1 MPRKKNWRMGLV
13 KMGNQSRGR
22 SDNRLVDTS
31 HVKNSTKDPTIDATI
46 DGPLRLVEASH
57 VKNSAKDWGDT
68 ASLKRVQD
76 LPSGAR
82 YSANSPSGTRN
93 NANSPSGTRN
103 NANSP
108 SGTLNSANMPLDTTC
123 INNANLS
130 SGSLNYTCLP
140 SKLVNS
146 DSLPLH
152 SMTSNNVVFYSKDT
166 DNFSLDLKKAS
177 ESFSCPEQASCL
189 SFIEKNL
196 PVTKLFA
203 TINQA
208 SNLFPPF
215 SRGVQ
220 CTCNALMSIILKSAS
235 TSAELD
241 EVLFAA
247 DDLYRVRIA
256 ELQSTV
262 QLVSKMLQF
271 QELPKSVFVN
281 DNQYEICYHEE
292 IYGTVTHIDWDN
304 SCQSNNLKAGIE
316 LLFRRFNQGLI
327 IVGGLCS
334 AIYVN
339 DKNCPVFFDSHSHGE
354 DGLSSADGRAIK
366 ITFSDIDQL
375 VDYMFAF
382 YQSCNISM
390 TSQFEIQPV
399 SVTQITSESNAGSK
413 RPSLIDKYFDFQ
425 ENMSKK
431 CNTSD
436 SPQENRN
443 EYMRN
448 YMRKRRENS
457 LIKQKDRESNLRSM
471 TKARQ
476 SKEFKEK
483 ELASKKIVRENPE
496 RKQKDRESNL
506 RSMTKARKSKEFR
519 EKELASKQKNRE
531 NFQTKQKDRESTL
544 QSMTKARQKKELASK
559 QKSRE
564 NSETKQKDRES
575 TLKSKTKSR
584 QSTEFCLK
592 EREAKKRKRDNVE
605 QLEKERLCKQQS
617 RKKYRE
623 KERENERVSK
633 AKRRLDTEFKDNE
646 NKGVK
651 KRCHGNSLEDCI
663 EKFHEQVKIGPI
675 YVCTC
680 CHQTWFLKSVVKLDS
695 TCLSATSKSICTGF
709 RSVNDIEWLC
719 LTCCSALKDEKIP
732 KLSVKNGMKWPEK
745 PDALNLHPLE
755 ERLISQ
761 RIPFMQIRELPRGGQ
776 MSVKGNVVNVPVDI
790 QPTVNALPRQID
802 EHVTIAVKLKKRLSH
817 KSACFTENVRPNVV
831 IKALQWLMKN
841 SELYKNSGIVIDHS
855 WKDEIEQS
863 NEETVQELIGSL
875 NDCDDREIEGNDDG
889 FCEITLDD
897 CIQGNSDT
905 LVDEADIDTNK
916 LYVFA
921 PGENQKPISLFTD
934 KDAEYLC
941 FPTIFCGQ
949 RRVENE
955 EREVPVHYS
964 DIAKWELR
972 SVDRRAAQSVPNIFF
987 KLKKIQIKQVSD
999 KVNLALRRCKSEGKK
1014 ITAEQVL
1021 NPASAEK
1028 IVRLNEGYYIFRTL
1042 RNSPAYLSS
1051 KKKDVFA
1058 MIRQLGL
1065 PTWFISLSSAD
1076 TRWQDLLKTLAMLDG
1091 KSLSPEELEDLN
1103 WSDKSKL
1110 VKQDPVTCAR
1120 FFDNRVQLFINTVL
1134 KSPHNPLGVVTDV
1147 FRRVEFQN
1155 RGSPHIHMLV
1165 WTSDAPK
1172 HKENSNEEIEAYV
1185 DKYVTCGLQE
1195 NNSQMK
1201 CLVELQVHKHSK
1213 TCKKGGKSVC
1223 RFGFPLP
1230 PLPKT
1235 MLLEP
1240 LDVDVEH
1247 YRKLYSDIQKKM
1259 NDYKDGCSLDYES
1272 FLQTV
1277 VEMCEDEYIKC
1288 IRASLKGPKVF
1299 LRRSPSEMRVNYYNT
1314 SVLKAWNANL
1324 DIQFVLDPY
1333 ACATYIVA
1341 YISKSQRGISAMLDK
1356 ASQEAAE
1363 GNMDLKRQ
1371 VRHIGNKFLNFVEV
1385 SAQEASYL
1393 ILQMPLTQAS
1403 REVVFINTSPP
1414 EDRVFLLKHQDEL
1427 NELPKDSTD
1436 IKSDGMIQRYARRPK
1451 QLENWCLAD
1460 VVSELEV
1467 TFPKEM
1473 EKDVREEVNDDDPEL
1488 DSQQN
1493 IFSDQDVL
1501 VHLKNGIKI
1510 RRRKNKRV
1518 IRYVG
1523 YSQKTNS
1530 EQYYRERILLYLP
1543 WRNENT
1549 DLFGSCQTYEQHYMQ
1564 KASIIQMKQRQYEH
1578 FVDELEQA
1586 RLQAEEDLDD
1596 LETVAPN
1603 TEHAEAE
1610 DAEIGSEPSEEF
1622 VHFDPDTVQHRDFD
1636 IGPDLGLSSK
1646 VTETEMSAVRIP
1658 DEQYYKLLQSLNT
1671 KQREFYNHVTNWIQ
1685 NREEP
1690 LYAFLTGGAGA
1701 GKSVVIDAI
1710 FQTLHRILYSKE
1722 GENPDDIRILL
1733 CAHTGKA
1740 AYNIKGTTIA
1750 SAFHRKMYQ
1759 TQQHMGADELNSF
1772 RTKYRNLS
1780 VVIIDEISMV
1790 GNNMLTFINDR
1801 LQQLTGRKQDFGGI
1815 SIIAVGDLYQ
1825 LPPVGDKW
1833 IFNDLSNPGQ
1843 SLATNLWHEHF
1854 HMHELTEI
1862 MRQKD
1867 DLRFAEMLNR
1877 LRENKMTDE
1886 DKELISQRIIRQ
1898 DSEIYP
1904 KQAPHLFIENK
1915 FVDCFNNNLIE
1926 NLSTV
1931 KVNVRADTD
1940 VLSQTKLSA
1949 SVKLKLVQNLPE
1961 NPASTGQL
1969 RTNLVIAV
1977 DMLYDISVNLD
1988 VTDGL
1993 TNGASCVVKYI
2004 EYRQSRLRPAIVWV
2018 LFADSSIGISRRHQ
2032 YNHLFS
2038 TNVNTTWTPIFE
2050 AKRTFVYNRKTYERV
2065 QFPLQPSAGKTIH
2078 KAQGATLSKA
2088 VISLAQTTQ
2097 RKIPHIHYVALSRV
2111 RSLDGLFILDFNEK
2125 SLSKDENVDK
2135 EMERLRDNRLQ
2146 LSYIPLYSVCKD
2158 VKFLFNNARS
2168 LHKHF
2173 FDIKSEPS
2181 VVAADVIGIAES
2193 WLCESDSDE
2202 DFTLEGFT
2210 MFRNDA
2216 NISHTRSH
2224 HGIVIYLRNH
2234 LQCLTYNSFTS
2245 KSVEFSIISIK
2256 SSNTPIQCVVLYKQ
2270 PSCTLQHF
2278 YDTLRN
2284 MLLPFV
2290 NKDEKIVMM
2299 GDCNLDLS
2307 TGQYGHFLNFM
2318 KENFGCEQVINKVT
2332 TKNKTQLDLIFTNFT
2347 DIQTDVLQAYWSDH
2361 NMIYCAANNP

>member
-1 MPRKKNWRMGLV
+1 MN
-13 KMGNQSRGR
+13 
-22 SDNRLVDTS
+22 T
-31 HVKNSTKDPTIDATI
+31 
-46 DGPLRLVEASH
+46 
-57 VKNSAKDWGDT
+57 
-68 ASLKRVQD
+68 
-76 LPSGAR
+76 
-82 YSANSPSGTRN
+82 
-93 NANSPSGTRN
+93 
-103 NANSP
+103 
-108 SGTLNSANMPLDTTC
+108 ANMPLGAVNC
-123 INNANLS
+123 VNLL
-130 SGSLNYTCLP
+130 G
-140 SKLVNS
+140 
-146 DSLPLH
+146 
-152 SMTSNNVVFYSKDT
+152 
-166 DNFSLDLKKAS
+166 
-177 ESFSCPEQASCL
+177 
-189 SFIEKNL
+189 
-196 PVTKLFA
+196 TKLFG

-208 SNLFPPF
+208 SNLFPAF

-220 CTCNALMSIILKSAS
+220 CTCNALMSIILQNAS
-235 TSAELD
+235 TSSELD
-241 EVLFAA
+241 EVLLAG
-247 DDLYRVRIA
+247 DDLYRVRVA

-262 QLVSKMLQF
+262 QFVSKMLQF
-271 QELPKSVFVN
+271 QELPKSVFVHGN
-281 DNQYEICYHEE
+281 EYDICYFEE
-292 IYGTVTHIDWDN
+292 IYGTVSHMDWNN
-304 SCQSNNLKAGIE
+304 SSQNKNLKEGIE
-316 LLFRRFNQGLI
+316 QLFARYNQGLI
-327 IVGGLCS
+327 IVGGICS
-334 AIYVN
+334 AIYVD
-339 DKNCPVFFDSHSHGE
+339 DKNCPVFFDSHSHGQ
-354 DGLSSADGRAIK
+354 DGLSRAEGKAVK
-366 ITFSDIDQL
+366 ITFSDQDQL
-375 VDYMFAF
+375 VDYLFAF

-390 TSQFEIQPV
+390 ISQFEIQPV
-399 SVTQITSESNAGSK
+399 SVTRKTSESNS
-413 RPSLIDKYFDFQ
+413 RSERRSLIDKYFEFQ
-425 ENMSKK
+425 ESMSTKYNISEPSQK
-431 CNTSD
+431 
-436 SPQENRN
+436 NRN

-448 YMRKRRENS
+448 YMRKRRENTE
-457 LIKQKDRESNLRSM
+457 ITRKDRESTLRSM
-471 TKARQ
+471 TKTRQSNEFKLKELALKQSVRENQETKLKERESALKSRKKARQ
-476 SKEFKEK
+476 SE
-483 ELASKKIVRENPE
+483 
-496 RKQKDRESNL
+496 Q
-506 RSMTKARKSKEFR
+506 FR
-519 EKELASKQKNRE
+519 EKELASKKRVRE
-531 NFQTKQKDRESTL
+531 NPETKLKERESAL
-544 QSMTKARQKKELASK
+544 KSRKKARQSEQFREKELASK
-559 QKSRE
+559 KRVRE
-564 NSETKQKDRES
+564 NSETKLKERESALQSMQKARQSEEFREKELALKKRVRENPETKLKERESALQSKQKARQSEEFREKELALKKKVRENQETKLKDRES
-575 TLKSKTKSR
+575 ALKSRKKAR
-584 QSTEFCLK
+584 LNAEFCLK

-605 QLEKERLCKQQS
+605 QLEKERLSKQQS
-617 RKKYRE
+617 RRNYRE

-633 AKRRLDTEFKDNE
+633 AKKRLDTEFKDHE
-646 NKGVK
+646 NKLLK
-651 KRCHGNSLEDCI
+651 KRCHGNSLEECI
-663 EKFHEQVKIGPI
+663 EKFHEEVKIGPI
-675 YVCTC
+675 YV
-680 CHQTWFLKSVVKLDS
+680 S
-695 TCLSATSKSICTGF
+695 
-709 RSVNDIEWLC
+709 
-719 LTCCSALKDEKIP
+719 LKDEKIP
-732 KLSVKNGMKWPEK
+732 RLSVKNGMKWPDK

-831 IKALQWLMKN
+831 INALEWLMKN
-841 SELYKNSGIVIDHS
+841 SELYKNSGIVINHS
-855 WKDEIEQS
+855 WRDEIEKS
-863 NEETVQELIGSL
+863 NEETVQELIGSS
-875 NDCDDREIEGNDDG
+875 NDSDDRETEGNDDG
-889 FCEITLDD
+889 FCEVSSDD

-941 FPTIFCGQ
+941 FPTIFCGN
-949 RRVENE
+949 RRVESE
-955 EREVPVHYS
+955 ERDVPVHYS

-999 KVNLALRRCKSEGKK
+999 KVNLALRRCKSDGKK

-1076 TRWQDLLKTLAMLDG
+1076 TRWQDLLKTLATLDG
-1091 KSLSPEELEDLN
+1091 KTLSQEELEDLN
-1103 WSDKSKL
+1103 WSEKSKL

-1195 NNSQMK
+1195 NNPEMK
-1201 CLVELQVHKHSK
+1201 QFVDLQVHKHSK
-1213 TCKKGGKSVC
+1213 TCRKGGRSIC

-1247 YRKLYSDIQKKM
+1247 YRKMYSDIQKKM
-1259 NDYKDGCSLDYES
+1259 NDYKDGCSLDYDS
-1272 FLQTV
+1272 FLETV

-1299 LRRSPSEMRVNYYNT
+1299 LKRSPSEMRVNYYNST
-1314 SVLKAWNANL
+1314 VLKAWNANL

-1436 IKSDGMIQRYARRPK
+1436 IKADSMIQRYARRPK

-1467 TFPKEM
+1467 TFPKEIR
-1473 EKDVREEVNDDDPEL
+1473 KDLQEEVNDDNPE
-1488 DSQQN
+1488 DSSQET
-1493 IFSDQDVL
+1493 FTDQDVL

-1530 EQYYRERILLYLP
+1530 EQYYRERILLFLP
-1543 WRNENT
+1543 WRNENA
-1549 DLFGSCQTYEQHYMQ
+1549 DLLGSHQTYEQHYSQ

-1586 RLQAEEDLDD
+1586 RLQAEEDLDNM
-1596 LETVAPN
+1596 ETVAPN
-1603 TEHAEAE
+1603 TEHTEAE

-1636 IGPDLGLSSK
+1636 IGPELGLSSK

-1685 NREEP
+1685 TRDEP

-1722 GENPDDIRILL
+1722 GENPDDTRILL

-1759 TQQHMGADELNSF
+1759 TQQHMSADELNSF

-1790 GNNMLTFINDR
+1790 GNNMLSFINDR

-1833 IFNDLSNPGQ
+1833 IFKDLSNPGQ
-1843 SLATNLWHEHF
+1843 SLASNLWHEHF
-1854 HMHELTEI
+1854 YMHELTEI

-1867 DLRFAEMLNR
+1867 DLRFAEVLNR
-1877 LRENKMTDE
+1877 LRENKMTEE
-1886 DKELISQRIIRQ
+1886 DKELISQRFIRQ
-1898 DSEIYP
+1898 DSQDYP
-1904 KQAPHLFIENK
+1904 KEAPHLFIENK

-1926 NLSTV
+1926 NLSTN

-2004 EYRQSRLRPAIVWV
+2004 EYKESQLRPAIVWV

-2032 YNHLFS
+2032 YRHLFS
-2038 TNVNTTWTPIFE
+2038 TNINTAWTPVFE

-2088 VISLAQTTQ
+2088 VISLAQTKQ

-2111 RSLDGLFILDFNEK
+2111 RSLDGLFILDLNEK
-2125 SLSKDENVDK
+2125 SLSKDETVDK
-2135 EMERLRDNRLQ
+2135 EMQRLRENRLQ
-2146 LSYIPLYSVCKD
+2146 LSYTPLYSVCKD
-2158 VKFLFNNARS
+2158 IKFLFNNARS

-2173 FDIKSEPS
+2173 VDIKSEPS
-2181 VVAADVIGIAES
+2181 VLAADVIGIAES
-2193 WLCESDSDE
+2193 WLCELDSDE
-2202 DFTLEGFT
+2202 DFSLEGFT

-2216 NISHTRSH
+2216 SS
-2224 HGIVIYLRNH
+2224 
-2234 LQCLTYNSFTS
+2234 S
-2245 KSVEFSIISIK
+2245 KSR
-2256 SSNTPIQCVVLYKQ
+2256 PHHAC
-2270 PSCTLQHF
+2270 
-2278 YDTLRN
+2278 
-2284 MLLPFV
+2284 
-2290 NKDEKIVMM
+2290 
-2299 GDCNLDLS
+2299 
-2307 TGQYGHFLNFM
+2307 FL
-2318 KENFGCEQVINKVT
+2318 
-2332 TKNKTQLDLIFTNFT
+2332 
-2347 DIQTDVLQAYWSDH
+2347 
-2361 NMIYCAANNP
+2361 

>member
-1 MPRKKNWRMGLV
+1 MVNLGRFDRLAQNLVMPRRRNWRMAAP
-13 KMGNQSRGR
+13 KMGNQNRASN
-22 SDNRLVDTS
+22 DNRLVDTS
-31 HVKNSTKDPTIDATI
+31 HVKNSTKDPTIDATD
-46 DGPLRLVEASH
+46 DGPFRLVEASH

-76 LPSGAR
+76 LPSGTNN
-82 YSANSPSGTRN
+82 SADLPSGTN
-93 NANSPSGTRN
+93 NSADLPSGTN
-103 NANSP
+103 NIENLP
-108 SGTLNSANMPLDTTC
+108 SGASN
-123 INNANLS
+123 IEK
-130 SGSLNYTCLP
+130 LP
-140 SKLVNS
+140 SGV
-146 DSLPLH
+146 SLP
-152 SMTSNNVVFYSKDT
+152 MGTR
-166 DNFSLDLKKAS
+166 
-177 ESFSCPEQASCL
+177 
-189 SFIEKNL
+189 
-196 PVTKLFA
+196 LFG

-208 SNLFPPF
+208 NNVFPSF

-220 CTCNALMSIILKSAS
+220 CTCNALMSIILQNAS
-235 TSAELD
+235 TSLELD
-241 EVLFAA
+241 KVLFSG
-247 DDLYRVRIA
+247 DELFRVRIA

-262 QLVSKMLQF
+262 QFVSKMLQF
-271 QELPKSVFVN
+271 QELPKSVYVH
-281 DNQYEICYHEE
+281 DNQYEISYFEQ
-292 IYGTVTHIDWDN
+292 IYGTVTHVDWDQ
-304 SCQSNNLKAGIE
+304 SCQSNNLKEGIE
-316 LLFRRFNQGLI
+316 LLFTRYNQGLI
-327 IVGGLCS
+327 IVGGICS
-334 AIYVN
+334 AIYVD

-354 DGLSSADGRAIK
+354 DGLSCADGRAIK

-390 TSQFEIQPV
+390 ISQIEIQPV
-399 SVTQITSESNAGSK
+399 FVTQKTSVPTSGTE
-413 RPSLIDKYFDFQ
+413 RLSLIDKYFDFQ
-425 ENMSKK
+425 ENMSRK
-431 CNTSD
+431 CNISE
-436 SPQENRN
+436 SSQGSRN
-443 EYMRN
+443 DYMRN

-457 LIKQKDRESNLRSM
+457 QIKQRDKESTLRSM

-476 SKEFKEK
+476 STEFKKRELASQRTVRENPKTKLKLRESTLKSMTKARQNKEFKERELASKQRARENPETKQKDRDSTLKSKNKARQNREFKEK
-483 ELASKKIVRENPE
+483 ELDCKRRVRENPE
-496 RKQKDRESNL
+496 IKQKDRDSTLKSKN
-506 RSMTKARKSKEFR
+506 KARQNREFK
-519 EKELASKQKNRE
+519 EKELDCKRRVRKNPE
-531 NFQTKQKDRESTL
+531 AKVKDREST
-544 QSMTKARQKKELASK
+544 SK
-559 QKSRE
+559 CMNK
-564 NSETKQKDRES
+564 
-575 TLKSKTKSR
+575 
-584 QSTEFCLK
+584 
-592 EREAKKRKRDNVE
+592 
-605 QLEKERLCKQQS
+605 QS
-617 RKKYRE
+617 RKNYSE
-623 KERENERVSK
+623 KEKESDRVSK
-633 AKRRLDTEFKDNE
+633 AKRRLDSEFTDHE
-646 NKGVK
+646 NNLS
-651 KRCHGNSLEDCI
+651 KRRFHGNSLEDCI
-663 EKFHEQVKIGPI
+663 QKFHEQVKIGPL

-680 CHQTWFLKSVVKLDS
+680 CHQTWFLKSVVKLN
-695 TCLSATSKSICTGF
+695 TTNLSSSSKSICTGLK
-709 RSVNDIEWLC
+709 SVDGIEWLC

-732 KLSVKNGMKWPEK
+732 KLSVKNGMKWPGK

-831 IKALQWLMKN
+831 INALQWLMKN

-855 WKDEIEQS
+855 WRDDIEKS
-863 NEETVQELIGSL
+863 NEETVQELIGSS
-875 NDCDDREIEGNDDG
+875 NDSDDRESEGNDDG
-889 FCEITLDD
+889 FCEVSSDD

-941 FPTIFCGQ
+941 FPTIFCGH
-949 RRVENE
+949 RRVESE

-999 KVNLALRRCKSEGKK
+999 KVNLALRRCKSDGKK

-1076 TRWQDLLKTLAMLDG
+1076 TRWQDLLKTLATLDG
-1091 KSLSPEELEDLN
+1091 KTLSQEELENLN
-1103 WSDKSKL
+1103 WSEKSKL
-1110 VKQDPVTCAR
+1110 VQQDPVTCAR

-1172 HKENSNEEIEAYV
+1172 HKENSNEEIELYV
-1185 DKYVTCGLQE
+1185 DKYVTCGSQE
-1195 NNSQMK
+1195 NDSQMK
-1201 CLVELQVHKHSK
+1201 QLVDLQVHKHSK
-1213 TCKKGGKSVC
+1213 TCKKGGRSVC

-1240 LDVDVEH
+1240 LDFDVDH
-1247 YRKLYSDIQKKM
+1247 YRKIYSDIQKKM
-1259 NDYKDGCSLDYES
+1259 NDFKDGCSLDYES

-1299 LRRSPSEMRVNYYNT
+1299 LKRSPSEMRVNYYNS

-1436 IKSDGMIQRYARRPK
+1436 IKADSMIQRYARRPK
-1451 QLENWCLAD
+1451 LLENWCLAD

-1467 TFPKEM
+1467 TFPKEIR
-1473 EKDVREEVNDDDPEL
+1473 KDIQEEVNDDNPE
-1488 DSQQN
+1488 DNSQET
-1493 IFSDQDVL
+1493 FTDQDVL

-1530 EQYYRERILLYLP
+1530 EQYYRERILLFLP
-1543 WRNENT
+1543 WRNENA
-1549 DLFGSCQTYEQHYMQ
+1549 DLLGSHQTYEQHYREKACMIQVKQ
-1564 KASIIQMKQRQYEH
+1564 KQYEH

-1610 DAEIGSEPSEEF
+1610 DAEIGSEPSEIF

-1636 IGPDLGLSSK
+1636 IGPELGLSSK
-1646 VTETEMSAVRIP
+1646 VSETEMSAVRIP
-1658 DEQYYKLLQSLNT
+1658 DQQYYKLLQSLNT
-1671 KQREFYNHVTNWIQ
+1671 KQREFYYHVTNWIQ
-1685 NREEP
+1685 MGDEP

-1759 TQQHMGADELNSF
+1759 TQQHMSADELNSF

-1833 IFNDLSNPGQ
+1833 IFKDLSNPGQ
-1843 SLATNLWHEHF
+1843 SLAKNLWHEHF

-1886 DKELISQRIIRQ
+1886 DKELISQRIIKQ
-1898 DSEIYP
+1898 DSEVYP
-1904 KQAPHLFIENK
+1904 KEAPHLFIENK
-1915 FVDCFNNNLIE
+1915 FVDCFNNNLME
-1926 NLSTV
+1926 NLSTN

-1977 DMLYDISVNLD
+1977 DMLYDISVNLA

-2004 EYRQSRLRPAIVWV
+2004 EYKESQLRPAIVWV

-2032 YNHLFS
+2032 YRHLYS
-2038 TNVNTTWTPIFE
+2038 TNVNTAWTPVFE

-2088 VISLAQTTQ
+2088 VISLAQTKQ

-2111 RSLDGLFILDFNEK
+2111 RSLDSLFILDFNEK
-2125 SLSKDENVDK
+2125 SLSKDDTVDK
-2135 EMERLRDNRLQ
+2135 EMERLRENRLQ
-2146 LSYIPLYSVCKD
+2146 LSYTPLYSVCKD
-2158 VKFLFNNARS
+2158 IKFLFNNARS

-2173 FDIKSEPS
+2173 LDIKSEPS
-2181 VVAADVIGIAES
+2181 VLAADVIGIAES
-2193 WLCESDSDE
+2193 WLWELDSDE

-2216 NISHTRSH
+2216 IKFFPEQT
-2224 HGIVIYLRNH
+2224 
-2234 LQCLTYNSFTS
+2234 TS
-2245 KSVEFSIISIK
+2245 
-2256 SSNTPIQCVVLYKQ
+2256 
-2270 PSCTLQHF
+2270 
-2278 YDTLRN
+2278 
-2284 MLLPFV
+2284 
-2290 NKDEKIVMM
+2290 
-2299 GDCNLDLS
+2299 
-2307 TGQYGHFLNFM
+2307 
-2318 KENFGCEQVINKVT
+2318 
-2332 TKNKTQLDLIFTNFT
+2332 
-2347 DIQTDVLQAYWSDH
+2347 
-2361 NMIYCAANNP
+2361 

>member
-1 MPRKKNWRMGLV
+1 MNAAFDRNLVMPRKRNWRMALA
-13 KMGNQSRGR
+13 KMGNQSRA
-22 SDNRLVDTS
+22 SNDNRLVDTS
-31 HVKNSTKDPTIDATI
+31 HVKNSTKDPTIDVTD
-46 DGPLRLVEASH
+46 DGPLRLVDTSH
-57 VKNSAKDWGDT
+57 
-68 ASLKRVQD
+68 
-76 LPSGAR
+76 
-82 YSANSPSGTRN
+82 
-93 NANSPSGTRN
+93 
-103 NANSP
+103 
-108 SGTLNSANMPLDTTC
+108 
-123 INNANLS
+123 
-130 SGSLNYTCLP
+130 
-140 SKLVNS
+140 
-146 DSLPLH
+146 
-152 SMTSNNVVFYSKDT
+152 
-166 DNFSLDLKKAS
+166 
-177 ESFSCPEQASCL
+177 
-189 SFIEKNL
+189 
-196 PVTKLFA
+196 
-203 TINQA
+203 
-208 SNLFPPF
+208 
-215 SRGVQ
+215 
-220 CTCNALMSIILKSAS
+220 
-235 TSAELD
+235 
-241 EVLFAA
+241 
-247 DDLYRVRIA
+247 
-256 ELQSTV
+256 
-262 QLVSKMLQF
+262 
-271 QELPKSVFVN
+271 
-281 DNQYEICYHEE
+281 
-292 IYGTVTHIDWDN
+292 IYGTVTHIDWDQ
-304 SCQSNNLKAGIE
+304 SCQSNNLKEGIE
-316 LLFRRFNQGLI
+316 KLFTRYNQGLI
-327 IVGGLCS
+327 IVGGICS
-334 AIYVN
+334 AIYM
-339 DKNCPVFFDSHSHGE
+339 DDMSCPVFFDSHSHGK
-354 DGLSSADGRAIK
+354 DGLSCADGQAVK
-366 ITFSDIDQL
+366 ITFGNIDQL

-390 TSQFEIQPV
+390 ISQFEIQPV
-399 SVTQITSESNAGSK
+399 SVTQKTSVSISGSE
-413 RPSLIDKYFDFQ
+413 RLSLIDKYFEFQ
-425 ENMSKK
+425 ENMSRK
-431 CNTSD
+431 CTISE
-436 SPQENRN
+436 SSHGSKN

-457 LIKQKDRESNLRSM
+457 QKRERDKESTLRSM

-483 ELASKKIVRENPE
+483 ELASKNSFRKNPE
-496 RKQKDRESNL
+496 TKKQDRESSLESKN
-506 RSMTKARKSKEFR
+506 KARKSKEFKD
-519 EKELASKQKNRE
+519 KELASKQRVRE
-531 NFQTKQKDRESTL
+531 NP
-544 QSMTKARQKKELASK
+544 
-559 QKSRE
+559 
-564 NSETKQKDRES
+564 ETKLKDRES
-575 TLKSKTKSR
+575 TLKCMNKARKSKEFKDKELVSKQRVRENPKRKLKDRESTLKCMNMARKSKEFKDRELTSKQRVRENPETKLKDR
-584 QSTEFCLK
+584 ESTLKCMNKARLNTVFCLK
-592 EREAKKRKRDNVE
+592 EREAKKKKRDNVQ
-605 QLEKERLCKQQS
+605 QLEKERLCKQHS
-617 RKKYRE
+617 RRNYRE
-623 KERENERVSK
+623 KEKESERISK
-633 AKRRLDTEFKDNE
+633 AKRRLDAEFTDHE
-646 NKGVK
+646 NKLMK

-663 EKFHEQVKIGPI
+663 KKFHEQVKIGPI

-680 CHQTWFLKSVVKLDS
+680 CHQTWFLKSIVNLNTTNLNAS
-695 TCLSATSKSICTGF
+695 SKSICTGL
-709 RSVNDIEWLC
+709 RSVDGIEWLC
-719 LTCCSALKDEKIP
+719 LTCLSALRDGKIP
-732 KLSVKNGMKWPEK
+732 RLSVKNGMKWPDK

-776 MSVKGNVVNVPVDI
+776 MSVKGNIVNVPVDI

-831 IKALQWLMKN
+831 INALQWLMKN

-855 WKDEIEQS
+855 WRGDIEKS
-863 NEETVQELIGSL
+863 NEETVQELIGSS
-875 NDCDDREIEGNDDG
+875 NDRDDRESEGNDYG
-889 FCEITLDD
+889 FCEVSSDD

-905 LVDEADIDTNK
+905 LVDEADFDTNK

-921 PGENQKPISLFTD
+921 PGENQKPVSLFTD

-941 FPTIFCGQ
+941 FPTIFCGH
-949 RRVENE
+949 RRTESE

-1076 TRWQDLLKTLAMLDG
+1076 TRWQDLLKTLATLDG
-1091 KSLSPEELEDLN
+1091 KTLSQEELEDLN
-1103 WSDKSKL
+1103 WNEKSKL

-1120 FFDNRVQLFINTVL
+1120 FFDNRVQLFINTFL

-1185 DKYVTCGLQE
+1185 DEYVTCGLQE
-1195 NNSQMK
+1195 NNPQMK
-1201 CLVELQVHKHSK
+1201 QLVELQVHKHSK

-1240 LDVDVEH
+1240 LDADIEH
-1247 YRKLYSDIQKKM
+1247 YRKIYSDIQKKM
-1259 NDYKDGCSLDYES
+1259 NDYKDGCSLDYDS
-1272 FLQTV
+1272 FLETV

-1288 IRASLKGPKVF
+1288 IRASLKGPKMF
-1299 LRRSPSEMRVNYYNT
+1299 LKRSPSEMRVNYYNPL
-1314 SVLKAWNANL
+1314 VLKAWNANL

-1436 IKSDGMIQRYARRPK
+1436 IKADGMIQRYARRPK

-1460 VVSELEV
+1460 VVSV
-1467 TFPKEM
+1467 VSFPKEM
-1473 EKDVREEVNDDDPEL
+1473 HKDVQEEVNDDNPEEN
-1488 DSQQN
+1488 SQET
-1493 IFSDQDVL
+1493 FFTDQDVL
-1501 VHLKNGIKI
+1501 VHLKNGVKI

-1530 EQYYRERILLYLP
+1530 EQYYRERILLFLP

-1549 DLFGSCQTYEQHYMQ
+1549 DLLGGFQTYEQHYRQ
-1564 KASIIQMKQRQYEH
+1564 QACIIQVKQKQYEH

-1586 RLQAEEDLDD
+1586 RLQAEEDLDNM
-1596 LETVAPN
+1596 ETVAPN

-1610 DAEIGSEPSEEF
+1610 DAEISSEPSKEF

-1636 IGPDLGLSSK
+1636 IGPELGLSSK
-1646 VTETEMSAVRIP
+1646 VSETEMSAVRIP

-1685 NREEP
+1685 IRDEP

-1759 TQQHMGADELNSF
+1759 TQQHMSADELNSF

-1780 VVIIDEISMV
+1780 VVLIDEISMV

-1833 IFNDLSNPGQ
+1833 IFKDLSNPGQ
-1843 SLATNLWHEHF
+1843 SLAKNLWHEHF

-1886 DKELISQRIIRQ
+1886 DKELITQRFIRQ
-1898 DSEIYP
+1898 DSEVYP
-1904 KQAPHLFIENK
+1904 KEAPHLFIENK
-1915 FVDCFNNNLIE
+1915 FVDSFNNNLIE
-1926 NLSTV
+1926 NLSTN

-1949 SVKLKLVQNLPE
+1949 SLKLKLLQNLPE

-2004 EYRQSRLRPAIVWV
+2004 EYRQSLLRPAIVWV
-2018 LFADSSIGISRRHQ
+2018 LFADSTIGISRRHQ

-2038 TNVNTTWTPIFE
+2038 TDVNTTWTPIFE
-2050 AKRTFVYNRKTYERV
+2050 AKRTFVYNRKTFERV

-2088 VISLAQTTQ
+2088 VISLAQTKQ

-2135 EMERLRDNRLQ
+2135 EMERLRENRLQ
-2146 LSYIPLYSVCKD
+2146 LSYTPLYLVCKD
-2158 VKFLFNNARS
+2158 IKFLFNNARS

-2173 FDIKSEPS
+2173 LDIKSEPS
-2181 VVAADVIGIAES
+2181 VLAADVIGIAES
-2193 WLCESDSDE
+2193 WLCELDSDK
-2202 DFTLEGFT
+2202 DFNLEGFT

-2216 NISHTRSH
+2216 NFSQTRSH
-2224 HGIVIYLRNH
+2224 HGIVIYLRNQ
-2234 LQCLTYNSFTS
+2234 LQCVTYNSYYTS
-2245 KSVEFSIISIK
+2245 KSVEFSVISIM
-2256 SSNTPIQCVVLYKQ
+2256 SSNTPVQCVVLYRQ
-2270 PSCTLQHF
+2270 PSCPLQLFYNTLKN
-2278 YDTLRN
+2278 R
-2284 MLLPFV
+2284 LLPFV
-2290 NKDEKIVMM
+2290 DKDQKIVMM
-2299 GDCNLDLS
+2299 GDYNFDLN
-2307 TGQYGHFLNFM
+2307 TGQYQHFLNFM
-2318 KENFGCEQVINKVT
+2318 KENFGCEQVISTVT

-2361 NMIYCAANNP
+2361 NMIYCAANMT

>member
-1 MPRKKNWRMGLV
+1 MNKARQRKEFKEKEL
-13 KMGNQSRGR
+13 
-22 SDNRLVDTS
+22 
-31 HVKNSTKDPTIDATI
+31 
-46 DGPLRLVEASH
+46 AS
-57 VKNSAKDWGDT
+57 
-68 ASLKRVQD
+68 
-76 LPSGAR
+76 
-82 YSANSPSGTRN
+82 
-93 NANSPSGTRN
+93 
-103 NANSP
+103 
-108 SGTLNSANMPLDTTC
+108 
-123 INNANLS
+123 
-130 SGSLNYTCLP
+130 
-140 SKLVNS
+140 
-146 DSLPLH
+146 
-152 SMTSNNVVFYSKDT
+152 
-166 DNFSLDLKKAS
+166 KKS
-177 ESFSCPEQASCL
+177 VRENPE
-189 SFIEKNL
+189 
-196 PVTKLFA
+196 TKLKDRKS
-203 TINQA
+203 T
-208 SNLFPPF
+208 
-215 SRGVQ
+215 
-220 CTCNALMSIILKSAS
+220 LKS
-235 TSAELD
+235 
-241 EVLFAA
+241 
-247 DDLYRVRIA
+247 
-256 ELQSTV
+256 
-262 QLVSKMLQF
+262 M
-271 QELPKSVFVN
+271 N
-281 DNQYEICYHEE
+281 
-292 IYGTVTHIDWDN
+292 
-304 SCQSNNLKAGIE
+304 
-316 LLFRRFNQGLI
+316 
-327 IVGGLCS
+327 
-334 AIYVN
+334 
-339 DKNCPVFFDSHSHGE
+339 
-354 DGLSSADGRAIK
+354 
-366 ITFSDIDQL
+366 
-375 VDYMFAF
+375 
-382 YQSCNISM
+382 
-390 TSQFEIQPV
+390 
-399 SVTQITSESNAGSK
+399 
-413 RPSLIDKYFDFQ
+413 
-425 ENMSKK
+425 
-431 CNTSD
+431 
-436 SPQENRN
+436 
-443 EYMRN
+443 
-448 YMRKRRENS
+448 
-457 LIKQKDRESNLRSM
+457 
-471 TKARQ
+471 KARQ

-483 ELASKKIVRENPE
+483 ELASKKSVRENPE
-496 RKQKDRESNL
+496 TKLKDRKSTL
-506 RSMTKARKSKEFR
+506 KSMNKARQSKEFR
-519 EKELASKQKNRE
+519 EKELASKKCVRE
-531 NFQTKQKDRESTL
+531 NPETKLKERESAL
-544 QSMTKARQKKELASK
+544 KSMNKARQSKEFKEKELASK
-559 QKSRE
+559 
-564 NSETKQKDRES
+564 
-575 TLKSKTKSR
+575 KSKGKQR
-584 QSTEFCLK
+584 KGK
-592 EREAKKRKRDNVE
+592 ETM
-605 QLEKERLCKQQS
+605 EKERLCKQQS
-617 RKKYRE
+617 RRNCRE

-633 AKRRLDTEFKDNE
+633 SKKRLDAEFKDYE
-646 NKGVK
+646 NRLLK

-663 EKFHEQVKIGPI
+663 EKFHEEVKIGPI

-680 CHQTWFLKSVVKLDS
+680 CHQTWFRKSVVKLD
-695 TCLSATSKSICTGF
+695 TTNLSASSKSICTGF
-709 RSVNDIEWLC
+709 RSVDDIEWLC
-719 LTCCSALKDEKIP
+719 LTCCSTLKDEKIP
-732 KLSVKNGMKWPEK
+732 RLSVKNGMKWPDK

-776 MSVKGNVVNVPVDI
+776 MSVKGNIVNVTVDI

-831 IKALQWLMKN
+831 INALEWLMKN
-841 SELYKNSGIVIDHS
+841 SELYKYSGIVIDPS
-855 WKDEIEQS
+855 WRDEIEKS
-863 NEETVQELIGSL
+863 NEETVQELIGSS
-875 NDCDDREIEGNDDG
+875 NVSDDRETEGNDDG
-889 FCEITLDD
+889 FCEVSSDD

-949 RRVENE
+949 HRIENE
-955 EREVPVHYS
+955 DREVPVHYS

-1076 TRWQDLLKTLAMLDG
+1076 TRWLDLLKTLATLDG
-1091 KSLSPEELEDLN
+1091 KTLSQEELDDLN
-1103 WSDKSKL
+1103 WSEKSKL

-1185 DKYVTCGLQE
+1185 DKYVTCGLHE
-1195 NNSQMK
+1195 NDSQMK
-1201 CLVELQVHKHSK
+1201 RLVELQVHKHSK

-1223 RFGFPLP
+1223 IFGFPLP

-1240 LDVDVEH
+1240 LDVEVEH

-1272 FLQTV
+1272 FLETV

-1299 LRRSPSEMRVNYYNT
+1299 LRRNPSEMRVNYYNT

-1341 YISKSQRGISAMLDK
+1341 YISKSQRGISAMLDR

-1414 EDRVFLLKHQDEL
+1414 EDRVFLLKHHDEL

-1436 IKSDGMIQRYARRPK
+1436 IKSDGMIHRYARRPK

-1473 EKDVREEVNDDDPEL
+1473 EKDVQEEVNEDDPEE
-1488 DSQQN
+1488 DSQEN
-1493 IFSDQDVL
+1493 IFSDQDIL

-1622 VHFDPDTVQHRDFD
+1622 VHIDPDTVQHRDFD

-1685 NREEP
+1685 NRDEP

-1722 GENPDDIRILL
+1722 GESPDDIRILL

-1772 RTKYRNLS
+1772 RTKYQNLS

-1833 IFNDLSNPGQ
+1833 IFKDLSNPGQ
-1843 SLATNLWHEHF
+1843 SLAKNLWHEHF
-1854 HMHELTEI
+1854 HMQELSEI

-1886 DKELISQRIIRQ
+1886 DKELISQRVIRQ

-2004 EYRQSRLRPAIVWV
+2004 EYKQSQLRPAIVWV

-2088 VISLAQTTQ
+2088 VISLAQTRQ

-2135 EMERLRDNRLQ
+2135 EMERLRENRLQ

-2173 FDIKSEPS
+2173 VDIKSEPS
-2181 VVAADVIGIAES
+2181 VLAADVIGIAES

-2224 HGIVIYLRNH
+2224 HGIVVYLRNH

-2245 KSVEFSIISIK
+2245 KSVEFSIISIMP
-2256 SSNTPIQCVVLYKQ
+2256 SNTPMQSKNPLEHNTAKNYLKVLLARKIVDYMPEFKWMEKVLPDHIPHDLQ
-2270 PSCTLQHF
+2270 QEMSTPSKIFMLPILLKNEACYSDCLHILDSYVEDINRIYAKAGRGGELDKLQVPVGGDQLTRVRLEGAKALRRGTHTAVERFEQLNPFINELFYTLQDF
-2278 YDTLRN
+2278 LEKLCKKFLKLNKATDKATLAHLKVVIQRSN
-2284 MLLPFV
+2284 V
-2290 NKDEKIVMM
+2290 N
-2299 GDCNLDLS
+2299 G
-2307 TGQYGHFLNFM
+2307 
-2318 KENFGCEQVINKVT
+2318 KV
-2332 TKNKTQLDLIFTNFT
+2332 KVRFK
-2347 DIQTDVLQAYWSDH
+2347 V
-2361 NMIYCAANNP
+2361 

>member
-1 MPRKKNWRMGLV
+1 MN
-13 KMGNQSRGR
+13 
-22 SDNRLVDTS
+22 
-31 HVKNSTKDPTIDATI
+31 
-46 DGPLRLVEASH
+46 
-57 VKNSAKDWGDT
+57 
-68 ASLKRVQD
+68 
-76 LPSGAR
+76 
-82 YSANSPSGTRN
+82 
-93 NANSPSGTRN
+93 
-103 NANSP
+103 
-108 SGTLNSANMPLDTTC
+108 
-123 INNANLS
+123 
-130 SGSLNYTCLP
+130 
-140 SKLVNS
+140 
-146 DSLPLH
+146 
-152 SMTSNNVVFYSKDT
+152 
-166 DNFSLDLKKAS
+166 KA
-177 ESFSCPEQASCL
+177 
-189 SFIEKNL
+189 
-196 PVTKLFA
+196 
-203 TINQA
+203 
-208 SNLFPPF
+208 
-215 SRGVQ
+215 
-220 CTCNALMSIILKSAS
+220 
-235 TSAELD
+235 
-241 EVLFAA
+241 
-247 DDLYRVRIA
+247 
-256 ELQSTV
+256 
-262 QLVSKMLQF
+262 
-271 QELPKSVFVN
+271 
-281 DNQYEICYHEE
+281 
-292 IYGTVTHIDWDN
+292 
-304 SCQSNNLKAGIE
+304 
-316 LLFRRFNQGLI
+316 
-327 IVGGLCS
+327 
-334 AIYVN
+334 
-339 DKNCPVFFDSHSHGE
+339 
-354 DGLSSADGRAIK
+354 
-366 ITFSDIDQL
+366 
-375 VDYMFAF
+375 
-382 YQSCNISM
+382 
-390 TSQFEIQPV
+390 
-399 SVTQITSESNAGSK
+399 
-413 RPSLIDKYFDFQ
+413 
-425 ENMSKK
+425 
-431 CNTSD
+431 
-436 SPQENRN
+436 
-443 EYMRN
+443 
-448 YMRKRRENS
+448 
-457 LIKQKDRESNLRSM
+457 RES
-471 TKARQ
+471 Q
-476 SKEFKEK
+476 EFKEK
-483 ELASKKIVRENPE
+483 ELASK
-496 RKQKDRESNL
+496 
-506 RSMTKARKSKEFR
+506 
-519 EKELASKQKNRE
+519 
-531 NFQTKQKDRESTL
+531 
-544 QSMTKARQKKELASK
+544 QKK
-559 QKSRE
+559 RE
-564 NSETKQKDRES
+564 NSETKQKDRVS
-575 TLKSKTKSR
+575 TLKSMNKAR
-584 QSTEFCLK
+584 INTEFNLK
-592 EREAKKRKRDNVE
+592 EREAKKSKRDNVE

-617 RKKYRE
+617 RRNNRE

-633 AKRRLDTEFKDNE
+633 AKKRLDTEFKENE
-646 NKGVK
+646 SRLVK
-651 KRCHGNSLEDCI
+651 KKCH
-663 EKFHEQVKIGPI
+663 
-675 YVCTC
+675 
-680 CHQTWFLKSVVKLDS
+680 
-695 TCLSATSKSICTGF
+695 
-709 RSVNDIEWLC
+709 
-719 LTCCSALKDEKIP
+719 ALKDEKIP

-745 PDALNLHPLE
+745 PDVLNLHPLE

-776 MSVKGNVVNVPVDI
+776 MSVKGNIVNVPVDI
-790 QPTVNALPRQID
+790 QPTVNALPRQMD

-831 IKALQWLMKN
+831 LNALHWLMKN

-855 WKDEIEQS
+855 WRDEIEKS
-863 NEETVQELIGSL
+863 TEETVQELIGSS
-875 NDCDDREIEGNDDG
+875 NDRDDRETEGNDDG
-889 FCEITLDD
+889 FCEVTSDD

-921 PGENQKPISLFTD
+921 PGENQKPVSLFTD
-934 KDAEYLC
+934 KGAEYLC
-941 FPTIFCGQ
+941 FPTIFCGH
-949 RRVENE
+949 RRTESK
-955 EREVPVHYS
+955 ERVVPVHYS

-1091 KSLSPEELEDLN
+1091 KSMSQEELEAMSWN
-1103 WSDKSKL
+1103 EKSKL

-1172 HKENSNEEIEAYV
+1172 HKENSNEEIEAFV
-1185 DKYVTCGLQE
+1185 DKYVTCALQE
-1195 NNSQMK
+1195 NDCQMK
-1201 CLVELQVHKHSK
+1201 QLVELQVHKHSK
-1213 TCKKGGKSVC
+1213 TCKKGGRSVC

-1240 LDVDVEH
+1240 LDFDVEH
-1247 YRKLYSDIQKKM
+1247 YRKMYSDIQKKM

-1272 FLQTV
+1272 FLETV

-1299 LRRSPSEMRVNYYNT
+1299 LRRSPSEMRVNYYNP

-1451 QLENWCLAD
+1451 QLENWCLAV

-1473 EKDVREEVNDDDPEL
+1473 EKDVQEEVNDDNPEE
-1488 DSQQN
+1488 DSQEN
-1493 IFSDQDVL
+1493 IFSDEDVL

-1530 EQYYRERILLYLP
+1530 EQYYRERILLFLP

-1564 KASIIQMKQRQYEH
+1564 KASMIQMKQRQYEH

-1646 VTETEMSAVRIP
+1646 VSETEMSAVRIP
-1658 DEQYYKLLQSLNT
+1658 DDQYYKLLQSLNT

-1685 NREEP
+1685 NRDEP

-1722 GENPDDIRILL
+1722 GESPDDIRILL

-1833 IFNDLSNPGQ
+1833 ILNDLSNPGQ
-1843 SLATNLWHEHF
+1843 SLAKNLWNEHF
-1854 HMHELTEI
+1854 HMHELSEI

-1898 DSEIYP
+1898 DSENYP

-1915 FVDCFNNNLIE
+1915 
-1926 NLSTV
+1926 
-1931 KVNVRADTD
+1931 
-1940 VLSQTKLSA
+1940 
-1949 SVKLKLVQNLPE
+1949 
-1961 NPASTGQL
+1961 
-1969 RTNLVIAV
+1969 
-1977 DMLYDISVNLD
+1977 
-1988 VTDGL
+1988 
-1993 TNGASCVVKYI
+1993 
-2004 EYRQSRLRPAIVWV
+2004 
-2018 LFADSSIGISRRHQ
+2018 
-2032 YNHLFS
+2032 
-2038 TNVNTTWTPIFE
+2038 
-2050 AKRTFVYNRKTYERV
+2050 KTYERV

-2088 VISLAQTTQ
+2088 VISLAQTKQ
-2097 RKIPHIHYVALSRV
+2097 RKIPHIHYVALSRS
-2111 RSLDGLFILDFNEK
+2111 R
-2125 SLSKDENVDK
+2125 
-2135 EMERLRDNRLQ
+2135 
-2146 LSYIPLYSVCKD
+2146 
-2158 VKFLFNNARS
+2158 
-2168 LHKHF
+2168 
-2173 FDIKSEPS
+2173 
-2181 VVAADVIGIAES
+2181 
-2193 WLCESDSDE
+2193 
-2202 DFTLEGFT
+2202 
-2210 MFRNDA
+2210 
-2216 NISHTRSH
+2216 
-2224 HGIVIYLRNH
+2224 
-2234 LQCLTYNSFTS
+2234 
-2245 KSVEFSIISIK
+2245 
-2256 SSNTPIQCVVLYKQ
+2256 
-2270 PSCTLQHF
+2270 
-2278 YDTLRN
+2278 
-2284 MLLPFV
+2284 LLPLV
-2290 NKDEKIVMM
+2290 HKDEKIVMM
-2299 GDCNLDLS
+2299 GDCNLDLN
-2307 TGQYGHFLNFM
+2307 TGQYEHFLNFIR
-2318 KENFGCEQVINKVT
+2318 ENFGCEQVINKIILKLANDIGAVVFSSI
-2332 TKNKTQLDLIFTNFT
+2332 KNPLE
-2347 DIQTDVLQAYWSDH
+2347 H
-2361 NMIYCAANNP
+2361 NIGSM

>member
-1 MPRKKNWRMGLV
+1 
-13 KMGNQSRGR
+13 
-22 SDNRLVDTS
+22 
-31 HVKNSTKDPTIDATI
+31 
-46 DGPLRLVEASH
+46 
-57 VKNSAKDWGDT
+57 
-68 ASLKRVQD
+68 
-76 LPSGAR
+76 
-82 YSANSPSGTRN
+82 
-93 NANSPSGTRN
+93 
-103 NANSP
+103 
-108 SGTLNSANMPLDTTC
+108 
-123 INNANLS
+123 
-130 SGSLNYTCLP
+130 
-140 SKLVNS
+140 
-146 DSLPLH
+146 
-152 SMTSNNVVFYSKDT
+152 
-166 DNFSLDLKKAS
+166 
-177 ESFSCPEQASCL
+177 
-189 SFIEKNL
+189 
-196 PVTKLFA
+196 
-203 TINQA
+203 
-208 SNLFPPF
+208 
-215 SRGVQ
+215 
-220 CTCNALMSIILKSAS
+220 
-235 TSAELD
+235 
-241 EVLFAA
+241 
-247 DDLYRVRIA
+247 
-256 ELQSTV
+256 
-262 QLVSKMLQF
+262 
-271 QELPKSVFVN
+271 
-281 DNQYEICYHEE
+281 
-292 IYGTVTHIDWDN
+292 
-304 SCQSNNLKAGIE
+304 
-316 LLFRRFNQGLI
+316 
-327 IVGGLCS
+327 
-334 AIYVN
+334 
-339 DKNCPVFFDSHSHGE
+339 
-354 DGLSSADGRAIK
+354 
-366 ITFSDIDQL
+366 
-375 VDYMFAF
+375 
-382 YQSCNISM
+382 
-390 TSQFEIQPV
+390 
-399 SVTQITSESNAGSK
+399 
-413 RPSLIDKYFDFQ
+413 
-425 ENMSKK
+425 
-431 CNTSD
+431 
-436 SPQENRN
+436 
-443 EYMRN
+443 
-448 YMRKRRENS
+448 
-457 LIKQKDRESNLRSM
+457 
-471 TKARQ
+471 
-476 SKEFKEK
+476 
-483 ELASKKIVRENPE
+483 
-496 RKQKDRESNL
+496 
-506 RSMTKARKSKEFR
+506 
-519 EKELASKQKNRE
+519 
-531 NFQTKQKDRESTL
+531 
-544 QSMTKARQKKELASK
+544 
-559 QKSRE
+559 
-564 NSETKQKDRES
+564 
-575 TLKSKTKSR
+575 
-584 QSTEFCLK
+584 
-592 EREAKKRKRDNVE
+592 
-605 QLEKERLCKQQS
+605 
-617 RKKYRE
+617 
-623 KERENERVSK
+623 
-633 AKRRLDTEFKDNE
+633 
-646 NKGVK
+646 
-651 KRCHGNSLEDCI
+651 
-663 EKFHEQVKIGPI
+663 
-675 YVCTC
+675 
-680 CHQTWFLKSVVKLDS
+680 
-695 TCLSATSKSICTGF
+695 
-709 RSVNDIEWLC
+709 
-719 LTCCSALKDEKIP
+719 
-732 KLSVKNGMKWPEK
+732 MKWPDK

-831 IKALQWLMKN
+831 INALEWLMKN

-855 WKDEIEQS
+855 WRDEIEKS
-863 NEETVQELIGSL
+863 NEETVQELIGSS
-875 NDCDDREIEGNDDG
+875 NDSDDRETEGNDDG
-889 FCEITLDD
+889 FCEVSSDD

-941 FPTIFCGQ
+941 FPTIFCGN
-949 RRVENE
+949 RRVESE
-955 EREVPVHYS
+955 ERDVPVHYS

-999 KVNLALRRCKSEGKK
+999 KVNLALRRCKSDGKK

-1076 TRWQDLLKTLAMLDG
+1076 TRWQDLLKTLATLDG
-1091 KSLSPEELEDLN
+1091 KTLSQEELEDLN
-1103 WSDKSKL
+1103 WSEKSKL

-1172 HKENSNEEIEAYV
+1172 HKENSNEEIETYV

-1195 NNSQMK
+1195 NNPEMK
-1201 CLVELQVHKHSK
+1201 QFVDLQVHKHSK
-1213 TCKKGGKSVC
+1213 TCRKGGRSIC

-1247 YRKLYSDIQKKM
+1247 YRKIYSDIQKKM
-1259 NDYKDGCSLDYES
+1259 NDYKDGCSLDYDS
-1272 FLQTV
+1272 FLETV

-1299 LRRSPSEMRVNYYNT
+1299 LKRSPSEMRVNYYNST
-1314 SVLKAWNANL
+1314 VLKAWNANL

-1436 IKSDGMIQRYARRPK
+1436 IKADSMIQRYARRPK

-1467 TFPKEM
+1467 TFPKEIR
-1473 EKDVREEVNDDDPEL
+1473 KDLQEEVNDDNPE
-1488 DSQQN
+1488 DTSEEN
-1493 IFSDQDVL
+1493 IFTDQDVL

-1530 EQYYRERILLYLP
+1530 EQYYRERILLFLP
-1543 WRNENT
+1543 WRNENA
-1549 DLFGSCQTYEQHYMQ
+1549 DLLGSHQTYEQHYRQ
-1564 KASIIQMKQRQYEH
+1564 KACIIQLKQRQYEH

-1586 RLQAEEDLDD
+1586 RLQAEEDLDNM
-1596 LETVAPN
+1596 ETVAPN
-1603 TEHAEAE
+1603 TEHTEAE

-1622 VHFDPDTVQHRDFD
+1622 VHFDPDSVQHRDFD

-1685 NREEP
+1685 TRDEP

-1722 GENPDDIRILL
+1722 GENPDDTRILL

-1759 TQQHMGADELNSF
+1759 TQQHMSADELNSF

-1790 GNNMLTFINDR
+1790 GNNMLSFINDR

-1833 IFNDLSNPGQ
+1833 IFKDLSNPGQ
-1843 SLATNLWHEHF
+1843 SLAKNLWHEHF
-1854 HMHELTEI
+1854 YMHELTEI

-1886 DKELISQRIIRQ
+1886 DKELVSQRFIRQ
-1898 DSEIYP
+1898 DSQDYP
-1904 KQAPHLFIENK
+1904 KEAPHLFIENK

-1926 NLSTV
+1926 NLSTN

-2004 EYRQSRLRPAIVWV
+2004 EYKESQLRPAIVWV
-2018 LFADSSIGISRRHQ
+2018 LFADSNIGISRRHQ
-2032 YNHLFS
+2032 YRHLFS
-2038 TNVNTTWTPIFE
+2038 TNVNTAWTPIFE

-2088 VISLAQTTQ
+2088 VISLAQTRQ

-2125 SLSKDENVDK
+2125 SLSKDETVDK
-2135 EMERLRDNRLQ
+2135 EVDRLRENRLQ
-2146 LSYIPLYSVCKD
+2146 LSYTPLYSVCKD
-2158 VKFLFNNARS
+2158 IKFLFNNARS

-2173 FDIKSEPS
+2173 LDIKSDPS
-2181 VVAADVIGIAES
+2181 VLAADVIGIAES
-2193 WLCESDSDE
+2193 WLCEIDSDE

-2216 NISHTRSH
+2216 SSSQSRPH
-2224 HGIVIYLRNH
+2224 HGIVIYLRNQ
-2234 LQCLTYNSFTS
+2234 LQCVSYNSFTS
-2245 KSVEFSIISIK
+2245 KSVEFSIISVMP
-2256 SSNTPIQCVVLYKQ
+2256 SNTDPIQCVVIYKQ
-2270 PSCTLQHF
+2270 PSCTLQLF
-2278 YDTLRN
+2278 YDTLKNR
-2284 MLLPFV
+2284 LLPFV
-2290 NKDEKIVMM
+2290 DKDEKTVIM
-2299 GDCNLDLS
+2299 GDFNLDLS
-2307 TGQYGHFLNFM
+2307 TGQYAHFLNFM
-2318 KENFGCEQVINKVT
+2318 REKFGCVQIINKVT

-2347 DIQTDVLQAYWSDH
+2347 DLETDILQAYWSDH
-2361 NMIYCAANNP
+2361 NMIYCAADMT

>member
-1 MPRKKNWRMGLV
+1 M
-13 KMGNQSRGR
+13 
-22 SDNRLVDTS
+22 
-31 HVKNSTKDPTIDATI
+31 
-46 DGPLRLVEASH
+46 
-57 VKNSAKDWGDT
+57 
-68 ASLKRVQD
+68 
-76 LPSGAR
+76 
-82 YSANSPSGTRN
+82 
-93 NANSPSGTRN
+93 
-103 NANSP
+103 
-108 SGTLNSANMPLDTTC
+108 
-123 INNANLS
+123 
-130 SGSLNYTCLP
+130 
-140 SKLVNS
+140 
-146 DSLPLH
+146 
-152 SMTSNNVVFYSKDT
+152 
-166 DNFSLDLKKAS
+166 
-177 ESFSCPEQASCL
+177 
-189 SFIEKNL
+189 
-196 PVTKLFA
+196 
-203 TINQA
+203 
-208 SNLFPPF
+208 
-215 SRGVQ
+215 
-220 CTCNALMSIILKSAS
+220 
-235 TSAELD
+235 
-241 EVLFAA
+241 
-247 DDLYRVRIA
+247 
-256 ELQSTV
+256 
-262 QLVSKMLQF
+262 
-271 QELPKSVFVN
+271 
-281 DNQYEICYHEE
+281 
-292 IYGTVTHIDWDN
+292 
-304 SCQSNNLKAGIE
+304 
-316 LLFRRFNQGLI
+316 
-327 IVGGLCS
+327 
-334 AIYVN
+334 
-339 DKNCPVFFDSHSHGE
+339 
-354 DGLSSADGRAIK
+354 
-366 ITFSDIDQL
+366 
-375 VDYMFAF
+375 
-382 YQSCNISM
+382 
-390 TSQFEIQPV
+390 
-399 SVTQITSESNAGSK
+399 
-413 RPSLIDKYFDFQ
+413 
-425 ENMSKK
+425 
-431 CNTSD
+431 
-436 SPQENRN
+436 
-443 EYMRN
+443 
-448 YMRKRRENS
+448 
-457 LIKQKDRESNLRSM
+457 
-471 TKARQ
+471 
-476 SKEFKEK
+476 
-483 ELASKKIVRENPE
+483 
-496 RKQKDRESNL
+496 
-506 RSMTKARKSKEFR
+506 
-519 EKELASKQKNRE
+519 
-531 NFQTKQKDRESTL
+531 
-544 QSMTKARQKKELASK
+544 
-559 QKSRE
+559 
-564 NSETKQKDRES
+564 
-575 TLKSKTKSR
+575 
-584 QSTEFCLK
+584 
-592 EREAKKRKRDNVE
+592 
-605 QLEKERLCKQQS
+605 
-617 RKKYRE
+617 
-623 KERENERVSK
+623 
-633 AKRRLDTEFKDNE
+633 
-646 NKGVK
+646 
-651 KRCHGNSLEDCI
+651 
-663 EKFHEQVKIGPI
+663 
-675 YVCTC
+675 
-680 CHQTWFLKSVVKLDS
+680 
-695 TCLSATSKSICTGF
+695 
-709 RSVNDIEWLC
+709 
-719 LTCCSALKDEKIP
+719 
-732 KLSVKNGMKWPEK
+732 
-745 PDALNLHPLE
+745 
-755 ERLISQ
+755 
-761 RIPFMQIRELPRGGQ
+761 
-776 MSVKGNVVNVPVDI
+776 
-790 QPTVNALPRQID
+790 D

-831 IKALQWLMKN
+831 INALQWLMKN

-855 WKDEIEQS
+855 WKDKIEKS
-863 NEETVQELIGSL
+863 TEETVQELIGSS
-875 NDCDDREIEGNDDG
+875 NDSDDRETEGNDDG
-889 FCEITLDD
+889 FCEVSSDD

-941 FPTIFCGQ
+941 FPTIFCGH
-949 RRVENE
+949 RRTESE
-955 EREVPVHYS
+955 ERVVPVHYS

-1021 NPASAEK
+1021 NPVSAEK

-1091 KSLSPEELEDLN
+1091 KSMSQEELEAMSWN
-1103 WSDKSKL
+1103 EKSKL

-1195 NNSQMK
+1195 NNPQMK
-1201 CLVELQVHKHSK
+1201 QLVELQVHKHSK

-1247 YRKLYSDIQKKM
+1247 YKKMYSDIQKKM
-1259 NDYKDGCSLDYES
+1259 NDYKDGCSLDYEF

-1277 VEMCEDEYIKC
+1277 VGMCQDEYIKC

-1299 LRRSPSEMRVNYYNT
+1299 LKRSPSEMRVNYYNP

-1341 YISKSQRGISAMLDK
+1341 YISKSQRGISAMPDK

-1436 IKSDGMIQRYARRPK
+1436 IKADGMIQRYARRPK

-1460 VVSELEV
+1460 VVSKRNV
-1467 TFPKEM
+1467 SK
-1473 EKDVREEVNDDDPEL
+1473 R
-1488 DSQQN
+1488 
-1493 IFSDQDVL
+1493 
-1501 VHLKNGIKI
+1501 NG
-1510 RRRKNKRV
+1510 KRCA
-1518 IRYVG
+1518 RG
-1523 YSQKTNS
+1523 S
-1530 EQYYRERILLYLP
+1530 
-1543 WRNENT
+1543 
-1549 DLFGSCQTYEQHYMQ
+1549 SCQTYEQHYRQ
-1564 KASIIQMKQRQYEH
+1564 KASVINLKQKQYEH

-1586 RLQAEEDLDD
+1586 QLQAEEDLDNM
-1596 LETVAPN
+1596 ETVAPN

-1622 VHFDPDTVQHRDFD
+1622 VHYDPDTVQHRDFD
-1636 IGPDLGLSSK
+1636 IGPELGLSLK

-1658 DEQYYKLLQSLNT
+1658 DQQYYKLLQTMNT
-1671 KQREFYNHVTNWIQ
+1671 KQREFYNHVINWIQ
-1685 NREEP
+1685 IRDEP

-1759 TQQHMGADELNSF
+1759 TQQHMSADELNSF

-1801 LQQLTGRKQDFGGI
+1801 LQQLTGKRQDFGGI

-1833 IFNDLSNPGQ
+1833 IFKDLSNPFQ
-1843 SLATNLWHEHF
+1843 SLAKNLWHEHF

-1926 NLSTV
+1926 NLSTI

-1949 SVKLKLVQNLPE
+1949 SVKSKLVQNLPE

-2004 EYRQSRLRPAIVWV
+2004 DYKQSQLRPAIVWV
-2018 LFADSSIGISRRHQ
+2018 LFLDSNIGRPMR
-2032 YNHLFS
+2032 
-2038 TNVNTTWTPIFE
+2038 
-2050 AKRTFVYNRKTYERV
+2050 
-2065 QFPLQPSAGKTIH
+2065 
-2078 KAQGATLSKA
+2078 
-2088 VISLAQTTQ
+2088 
-2097 RKIPHIHYVALSRV
+2097 
-2111 RSLDGLFILDFNEK
+2111 
-2125 SLSKDENVDK
+2125 
-2135 EMERLRDNRLQ
+2135 
-2146 LSYIPLYSVCKD
+2146 
-2158 VKFLFNNARS
+2158 
-2168 LHKHF
+2168 
-2173 FDIKSEPS
+2173 
-2181 VVAADVIGIAES
+2181 
-2193 WLCESDSDE
+2193 
-2202 DFTLEGFT
+2202 
-2210 MFRNDA
+2210 
-2216 NISHTRSH
+2216 
-2224 HGIVIYLRNH
+2224 
-2234 LQCLTYNSFTS
+2234 
-2245 KSVEFSIISIK
+2245 EFSFHSNHQLERQSIK
-2256 SSNTPIQCVVLYKQ
+2256 
-2270 PSCTLQHF
+2270 H
-2278 YDTLRN
+2278 
-2284 MLLPFV
+2284 
-2290 NKDEKIVMM
+2290 
-2299 GDCNLDLS
+2299 
-2307 TGQYGHFLNFM
+2307 
-2318 KENFGCEQVINKVT
+2318 KEQLFQV
-2332 TKNKTQLDLIFTNFT
+2332 Q
-2347 DIQTDVLQAYWSDH
+2347 
-2361 NMIYCAANNP
+2361 